1 MADRVRHG
9 TGAARAAREKDE
21 RLAAEPPLPWLLRQK
36 VTVPDRVAGYLHRPE
51 LVDRAMPTR
60 RRLTVLK
67 APAGFGKTTLLAEC
81 CRRLCRDGIPTAWLS
96 LDEHDESCE
105 PAILDTCVAFA
116 CQCAGLDVPVA
127 QGSDGT
133 GGGPAGRAEF
143 VAWAIEALG
152 RPFVIALDELE
163 RLGRAE
169 PGSLLE
175 ILLNRGPPNLHLALT
190 CRQLPAGLNIAGAA
204 LDGRATILT
213 TDDLRFSRAESAEFF
228 ASNLPRSDTAAAI
241 DDAAGWPFAL
251 RVSRN
256 MMESGAQG
264 GVRAT
269 QDFVENWVESRLFEG
284 LGSDDRE
291 FLLDIG
297 LFDWIDAGLVDEV
310 LDRSDSMRRIDAMP
324 VLVGL
329 LDPVRGGPSDTWRL
343 HPLIKDHSANCRYR
357 ETPERFRFVHRRI
370 AEALMRRG
378 EIVWAMRHAV
388 EAGDGALAGEFFEN
402 AGGVRL
408 WLRQGLVQFLAADR
422 LLSEDVIALR
432 PRLALA
438 HCAALL
444 MSGRLEEAR
453 QRYCATVATLRDR
466 EEGVAEG
473 DFETAVDECIVRGT
487 IALYGGERIGSEWT
501 QAVLSDIAE
510 LAASP
515 RIDPLVRGNLE
526 YGLCIGHHWTAEFE
540 SALDRA
546 ARARQ
551 YLGES
556 RYMTMYVDIQVGQVS
571 MAQGRVDD
579 AVEHYRR
586 ALGVARQSY
595 VLDAAPMAIAKALLQ
610 EIELECGR
618 LDPAGEP
625 HCVPRAL
632 VASGTPFSA
641 YAAASG
647 TVIDL
652 RFRDEGVDSSLDALD
667 EMLEHVRGAGLVSLV
682 RYLCAL
688 RVLILALAGRIGE
701 GERSWRLDALPKDP
715 DGCLDLDGQSWR
727 EMEALS
733 CARLRLLIASDRYE
747 TGRMFA
753 EGLRAAA
760 AARGLRR
767 TLMRALA
774 LTITLE
780 HRSGRTDAAVAHLR
794 EFLDLFDDSAYVWPL
809 VRDREDCEA
818 VLGAYLDSHS
828 DSVQR
833 ETAESLLAATYRAVD
848 DGQPALSAR
857 ERDVLRGF
865 ERRQGDKQIAAALG
879 LSTYGVRYHIRN
891 IFTKLEAHTR
901 AEAVRRARELGILLG
916 EHREHPGGSGT
927 RRRAEAGRHPAPPG
941 AGHLRRRV
949 PR

>member
-1 MADRVRHG
+1 MLRKWPIESG
-9 TGAARAAREKDE
+9 TAPGPPEPLARRTSDS
-21 RLAAEPPLPWLLRQK
+21 
-36 VTVPDRVAGYLHRPE
+36 
-51 LVDRAMPTR
+51 
-60 RRLTVLK
+60 LK

-370 AEALMRRG
+370 AEVTR
-378 EIVWAMRHAV
+378 
-388 EAGDGALAGEFFEN
+388 
-402 AGGVRL
+402 
-408 WLRQGLVQFLAADR
+408 
-422 LLSEDVIALR
+422 SK
-432 PRLALA
+432 P
-438 HCAALL
+438 
-444 MSGRLEEAR
+444 
-453 QRYCATVATLRDR
+453 ATAPWR
-466 EEGVAEG
+466 
-473 DFETAVDECIVRGT
+473 
-487 IALYGGERIGSEWT
+487 
-501 QAVLSDIAE
+501 
-510 LAASP
+510 AS
-515 RIDPLVRGNLE
+515 
-526 YGLCIGHHWTAEFE
+526 
-540 SALDRA
+540 S
-546 ARARQ
+546 
-551 YLGES
+551 S
-556 RYMTMYVDIQVGQVS
+556 R
-571 MAQGRVDD
+571 
-579 AVEHYRR
+579 
-586 ALGVARQSY
+586 
-595 VLDAAPMAIAKALLQ
+595 
-610 EIELECGR
+610 
-618 LDPAGEP
+618 
-625 HCVPRAL
+625 
-632 VASGTPFSA
+632 
-641 YAAASG
+641 
-647 TVIDL
+647 
-652 RFRDEGVDSSLDALD
+652 
-667 EMLEHVRGAGLVSLV
+667 
-682 RYLCAL
+682 
-688 RVLILALAGRIGE
+688 
-701 GERSWRLDALPKDP
+701 
-715 DGCLDLDGQSWR
+715 
-727 EMEALS
+727 
-733 CARLRLLIASDRYE
+733 
-747 TGRMFA
+747 
-753 EGLRAAA
+753 
-760 AARGLRR
+760 
-767 TLMRALA
+767 
-774 LTITLE
+774 
-780 HRSGRTDAAVAHLR
+780 
-794 EFLDLFDDSAYVWPL
+794 
-809 VRDREDCEA
+809 
-818 VLGAYLDSHS
+818 
-828 DSVQR
+828 
-833 ETAESLLAATYRAVD
+833 
-848 DGQPALSAR
+848 
-857 ERDVLRGF
+857 
-865 ERRQGDKQIAAALG
+865 
-879 LSTYGVRYHIRN
+879 
-891 IFTKLEAHTR
+891 TR
-901 AEAVRRARELGILLG
+901 AGYACGF
-916 EHREHPGGSGT
+916 
-927 RRRAEAGRHPAPPG
+927 GRDSFSSWPPIG
-941 AGHLRRRV
+941 C
-949 PR
+949 